1 MKDGSEKKIV
11 VAFSKELEKLLQVKA
26 QKSAVMAL
34 KNWSISVS
42 SRN

>member
-1 MKDGSEKKIV
+1 MEAKQKTV

-26 QKSAVMAL
+26 QKRAVLAL